1 MNTKKTFLQLL
12 GFALVLASASDA
24 IAREFILKN
33 NSHFDIH
40 YSYNDADHLNRYSTI
55 GGTLLKPG
63 QTVHVADKQQV
74 AIMRYGLGSNVIS
87 SWTTVPNPDELAAK
101 TLDKNKLGHYWNS
114 VNEGKAPF
122 VYVGTSYTLGWDFSI
137 GY

>member
-1 MNTKKTFLQLL
+1 MSTKKTFLQLL
-12 GFALVLASASDA
+12 GFALVFTSANALARA
-24 IAREFILKN
+24 FVLKN

-40 YSYNDADHLNRYSTI
+40 YSYNNAEHLNTYSTM

-74 AIMRYGLGSNVIS
+74 AIMRYGVGSNIIS
-87 SWTTVPNPDELAAK
+87 SWTTVPYPDELAAK
-101 TLDKNKLGHYWNS
+101 TLDKNKLGHYLNS
-114 VNEGKAPF
+114 VNADNPPF
-122 VYVGTSYTLGWDFSI
+122 IYIGTGYTLGWHFSI